1 MITIIKQN
9 HWAILEKQFWALNLS
24 IFQKDAHLHVFKYS
38 FQTDNGF
45 DVLKI
50 LVVKKKKKEIRNTE
64 NCKESKNCPKSYYP
78 DRRIDD

>member
-50 LVVKKKKKEIRNTE
+50 LVVKKKKKKSEIQKTVKKVKIVPNPTTLIE
-64 NCKESKNCPKSYYP
+64 G
-78 DRRIDD
+78 